1 MKRAKTERLR
11 PLLYEGPHTWLYIAG
26 LARVVVLGLA
36 GAGIYWL
43 GAYQGVGLLL
53 LALFSFAAATSIL
66 CLVSLRRL
74 KQVHPLLVWTQMLVD
89 FSVVAATISFTG
101 GIRSF
106 FAFLMVVVILEA
118 GLLLGLAQGFLFAT
132 LASVFIF
139 LQAAMPPP
147 PGPHTTNQ
155 WIELWYRFL
164 IQGLAFYLTAF
175 VSGYWNQRVNRMEQF
190 QRRILDNMNSGFLMT
205 DRNGIVTVLNKM
217 GHEILGM
224 PNGSLVGKPVQDVLS
239 PVPAG
244 ECPVMTALR
253 LGRDFISYEF
263 ETKGRNKTKLLG
275 LTTSQIAEHADGL
288 GGIIAS
294 FSDLTEMARM
304 RQELQ
309 SQDRLAA
316 VGELA
321 AGLAHEIRNPVAA
334 IRGALD
340 ELPAN
345 MESALLVQRLSAI
358 AIRES
363 DHLNE
368 IVTGFLN
375 FARNPTLKREVFDLR
390 QLALE
395 VKDLVAREHAGPGR
409 LNVVTEM
416 PDRQCVMSGDRSQI
430 KRVFVNLCENGI
442 QAMDGRGTFRIRLA
456 PSANSYEISFDDEG
470 PGIDPDKTAKIFE
483 PFYTEREKGVGMG
496 LAICLRIV
504 TAHDG
509 TIRVGSREGGGAS
522 MTVRLPVGQMP
533 ARQAADG
540 RRQAVL
546 GKE

>member
-1 MKRAKTERLR
+1 VKPAKTQRLR
-11 PLLYEGPHTWLYIAG
+11 PLLYEGPRTWLYVAG

-53 LALFSFAAATSIL
+53 FALFSFAAATSIL

-74 KQVHPLLVWTQMLVD
+74 KQIHPLLVWTQVLVD
-89 FSVVAATISFTG
+89 FGVVAATISFTG

-132 LASVFIF
+132 LASVFIL

-147 PGPHTTNQ
+147 PVPSTTNQ

-205 DRNGIVTVLNKM
+205 DRHGIVTVLNKM

-224 PNGSLVGKPVQDVLS
+224 PNGSLVGKPVQEVLS
-239 PVPAG
+239 PVSGG

-263 ETKGRNKTKLLG
+263 QVKAGHNKTKLLG

-288 GGIIAS
+288 GGVIAS
-294 FSDLTEMARM
+294 FSDLTEMASM

-345 MESALLVQRLSAI
+345 MQSAQLVQRLSAI

-395 VKDLVAREHAGPGR
+395 VKDLIAREHGGPGR
-409 LNVVTEM
+409 LNVVTEL
-416 PDRQCVMSGDRSQI
+416 PDGQCVVSGDRSQI
-430 KRVFVNLCENGI
+430 KRVFVNLCENGV
-442 QAMDGRGTFRIRLA
+442 QAMGGRGTFRIRLA
-456 PSANSYEISFDDEG
+456 PSGNTYEINFDDEG

-522 MTVRLPVGQMP
+522 VTVRLPIGHILSN
-533 ARQAADG
+533 QAAA
-540 RRQAVL
+540 Q